1 MDAAV
6 SRLKPFIWPLA
17 IVILAAAVYI
27 VRIQKEMVDFAVY
40 RRAADRAMTGEPLYR
55 ESDGHYRYKYL
66 PAFAFAMA
74 PFAKLDPEAAK
85 VIWFALSVG
94 LLSAFVR
101 WSVRSLPER
110 RRSEKALIWFAILFM
125 GKFYAHELALGQTN
139 ILLGTL
145 LMGALLSSQID
156 QPVLAGTLVA
166 LGIFVKPY
174 AVILLPWLA
183 LAGGLAGVAVA
194 LIVLAIGLGLP
205 AFVYGWTG
213 NLHQIAGWYYTVTE
227 STPSTLLIPE
237 NVSYATMWSKWL
249 GAGATAT
256 RLAVVTGVVSLGLAA
271 ATMARRRNV
280 SEPNYLEFGL
290 LMLLVPVLSPQGWDY
305 VLLLA
310 TPAVICLIDRLG
322 DMSRPWRWL
331 TLTALIVMSFS
342 IFDLVGRAI
351 YTRLMAISIIS
362 VCVLALVV
370 SLVQLRL
377 KRLA

>member
-1 MDAAV
+1 MDVAV
-6 SRLKPFIWPLA
+6 NRFKPFLWPLA
-17 IVILAAAVYI
+17 IVVLAATVYTI
-27 VRIQKEMVDFAVY
+27 RIQKEMVDFAVY

-55 ESDGHYRYKYL
+55 ASDGHYRYKYL

-145 LMGALLSSQID
+145 LVGALLSSQID

-183 LAGGLAGVAVA
+183 FAAGLAGVAVA
-194 LIVLAIGLGLP
+194 LTVLAIGLGLP

-237 NVSYATMWSKWL
+237 NVSYATMWCKWL
-249 GAGATAT
+249 GAGAIAT
-256 RLAVVTGVVSLGLAA
+256 RLAVVTGVVSLGLAGA
-271 ATMARRRNV
+271 AMARRRNV

-331 TLTALIVMSFS
+331 TLAALIVMSFS

-351 YTRLMAISIIS
+351 YTKLMAISIIS
-362 VCVLALVV
+362 VCVLALVM
-370 SLVQLRL
+370 SLVQLRW
-377 KRLA
+377 KKLA